1 MPEKKVLVGIS
12 VGDVHGIGVE
22 IIMNA
27 FTKSNLLDKCIP
39 IIFCPH
45 QIFADYL
52 KLINSVNSDI
62 SFIKSFDDITEN
74 KINVFQTEKFQHKV
88 ELGKPSQD
96 SALIAYKSLEISS
109 AYLKNQ
115 MIDSLVTAPIDKYQ
129 IRKSAP
135 NFIGHT
141 EYLENQFEGKSLMVM
156 LSEKMKI
163 AFISGHI
170 PLNEV
175 SENIKEDKIIN
186 KTIQLNNSLKKDF
199 KISNPKIAVLGLN
212 PHAGENGMF
221 GDEETKTIAP
231 AIEDAKKKGILA
243 SGPYSPDTIFL
254 RHQAGEFDAVVAMY
268 HDQAL
273 VPLKLMGFG
282 KSVNI
287 TLGLPLIR
295 TSVDHGT
302 AFDRAANFNSD
313 SSSMEAAIQSALRLC
328 RNSIVAGDAN

>member
-1 MPEKKVLVGIS
+1 MREQKTIVGIS
-12 VGDVHGIGVE
+12 VGDIHGIGIE
-22 IIMNA
+22 IIIDA
-27 FTKSNLLDKCIP
+27 FTQSNLLEKCIP

-45 QIFADYL
+45 QIFVDYL

-62 SFIKSFDDITEN
+62 SFIKSFDDVTDN
-74 KINVFQTEKFQHKV
+74 KINVFQTEEFQHKV
-88 ELGKPSQD
+88 ELGKPSKD

-129 IRKSAP
+129 IRKSVP

-163 AFISGHI
+163 AFITGHI
-170 PLNEV
+170 PLNQV

-212 PHAGENGMF
+212 PHAGENDMLGI
-221 GDEETKTIAP
+221 EESTIISP
-231 AIEDAKKKGILA
+231 AIKHLQTKENIVAEGPFSADSFFTEEKLSKYDGI
-243 SGPYSPDTIFL
+243 I
-254 RHQAGEFDAVVAMY
+254 AMY
-268 HDQAL
+268 HDQGL
-273 VPLKLMGFG
+273 IPFKGLSFSNG
-282 KSVNI
+282 VNY
-287 TLGLPLIR
+287 TAGLNKIR
-295 TSVDHGT
+295 TSPVHGVAYDISGKNT
-302 AFDRAANFNSD
+302 ANSNSFIAAVN
-313 SSSMEAAIQSALRLC
+313 AACLIYIS
-328 RNSIVAGDAN
+328 RNS

>member
-1 MPEKKVLVGIS
+1 MREQKTIVGIS
-12 VGDVHGIGVE
+12 VGDIHGIGIE
-22 IIMNA
+22 IIIDA
-27 FTKSNLLDKCIP
+27 FTQSNLLEKCIP

-45 QIFADYL
+45 QIFIDYL
-52 KLINSVNSDI
+52 KLINSINYDI
-62 SFIKSFDDITEN
+62 SFIKSFNDITEN
-74 KINVFQTEKFQHKV
+74 KINVFQTEEFQHKV
-88 ELGKPSQD
+88 ELGKPSID

-163 AFISGHI
+163 AFITGHI

-175 SENIKEDKIIN
+175 SKNIKEDKIIN

-212 PHAGENGMF
+212 PHAGENDMLGI
-221 GDEETKTIAP
+221 EESTIISP
-231 AIEDAKKKGILA
+231 AIKHLQTKENIVAEGPFSADSFFTEEKLSKYDGI
-243 SGPYSPDTIFL
+243 I
-254 RHQAGEFDAVVAMY
+254 AMY
-268 HDQAL
+268 HDQGL
-273 VPLKLMGFG
+273 IPFKGLSFSNG
-282 KSVNI
+282 VNY
-287 TLGLPLIR
+287 TAGLNKIR
-295 TSVDHGT
+295 TSPVHGVAYDISGKNT
-302 AFDRAANFNSD
+302 ANSNSFIAAVN
-313 SSSMEAAIQSALRLC
+313 AACQIYIS
-328 RNSIVAGDAN
+328 RNS

>member
-1 MPEKKVLVGIS
+1 MREQKTIVGIS
-12 VGDVHGIGVE
+12 VGDIHGIGIE
-22 IIMNA
+22 IIIDA
-27 FTKSNLLDKCIP
+27 FTQSNLLEKCIP

-45 QIFADYL
+45 QIFVDYL
-52 KLINSVNSDI
+52 KLINNVNSDI
-62 SFIKSFDDITEN
+62 SFIRSFDDVTDN
-74 KINVFQTEKFQHKV
+74 KINVFQTEEFQHKV

-129 IRKSAP
+129 IRKSVP

-163 AFISGHI
+163 AFITGHI
-170 PLNEV
+170 PLNQV

-212 PHAGENGMF
+212 PHAGENDMLGI
-221 GDEETKTIAP
+221 EESTIISP
-231 AIEDAKKKGILA
+231 AIKHLQTKENIVAEGPFSADSFFTEEKLSKYDGI
-243 SGPYSPDTIFL
+243 I
-254 RHQAGEFDAVVAMY
+254 AMY
-268 HDQAL
+268 HDQGL
-273 VPLKLMGFG
+273 IPFKGLSFSNG
-282 KSVNI
+282 VNY
-287 TLGLPLIR
+287 TAGLNKIR
-295 TSVDHGT
+295 TSPVHGVAYDISGKNT
-302 AFDRAANFNSD
+302 ANSNSFIAAVN
-313 SSSMEAAIQSALRLC
+313 AACLIYIS
-328 RNSIVAGDAN
+328 RNS